1 MTTEH
6 MKEGQ
11 ENSYRLVNG
20 KDYAERVYRQRK
32 EHLLA
37 MPVGQFKNDLA
48 LIMFP
53 HAIMVEKK

>member
-6 MKEGQ
+6 GKERQ

-32 EHLLA
+32 DHFLA
-37 MPVGQFKNDLA
+37 MPVGQFKYALA
-48 LIMFP
+48 LIMFQNT
-53 HAIMVEKK
+53 IMTIL

>member
-6 MKEGQ
+6 MKERQ

-32 EHLLA
+32 ERLLA
-37 MPVGQFKNDLA
+37 MPVGQL
-48 LIMFP
+48 
-53 HAIMVEKK
+53 